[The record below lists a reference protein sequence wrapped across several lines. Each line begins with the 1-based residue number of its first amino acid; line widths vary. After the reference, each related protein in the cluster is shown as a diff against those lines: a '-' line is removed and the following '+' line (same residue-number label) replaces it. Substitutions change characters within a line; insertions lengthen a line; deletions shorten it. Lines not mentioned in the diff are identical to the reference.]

1 MDNKEQ
7 MNIVIVGHVDHGK
20 STVIG
25 RLLAD
30 TGSLPEGKLES
41 VKEYCRKNSRPFEYA
56 FLLDALKDEQAQG
69 ITIDTARCFFKTNK
83 RDYIIIDA
91 PGHIEFL
98 KNMVTGASR
107 AEAALLVIDANEG
120 IKENSKRHGHI
131 VSMLGIKQVV
141 VLVNKMDLVD
151 FNGDVFNS
159 ITEEFTEFLNKINI
173 KPINFIPISAFN
185 GDNIAEKSEFTPWYK
200 GPTVLTQ
207 LDSFAN
213 RKEDSQLP
221 FRMPVQDIYKFTEEN
236 DDRRIVAGTILS
248 GTLKAGDEVLFLPS
262 KKKSIVNSIEGF
274 NVAPADKADAGQAI
288 GVTLKTQIYIK
299 SGELMVRA
307 DEIQPVLSSRFR
319 VNIFWVGKFPL
330 IKNKNYKLKIG
341 TLRITVK
348 LAEILNIIDAAELN
362 IDTFKEQVE
371 RHDVAECILETVKPI
386 PFDPISQMEMTG
398 RFVIVDNY
406 EISGGGIIQEGTS
419 ESGITHW
426 NHINEREFNWE
437 QGLVSSN
444 LREDI
449 YGHKAKFVVL
459 TSGNEEYSHSI
470 HQIGK
475 ELEYKLFKSNYVTYY
490 LGIAGLEDASG
501 DRESQIAKLGELGR
515 IFTHAGQIF
524 ITSVFNLDDYE
535 VEKLK
540 LLNENNE
547 IIIVNVGES
556 PFDSYV
562 PDENIKYSDSG
573 AVVDSLFGLFKKL

>member
-30 TGSLPEGKLES
+30 TGSLPEGKLEL

-274 NVAPADKADAGQAI
+274 NVSPADKADAGQAI

-419 ESGITHW
+419 ESGITHRS
-426 NHINEREFNWE
+426 HINEREFNWE

-449 YGHKAKFVVL
+449 YRHKAKFVVL
-459 TSGNEEYSHSI
+459 TSGNEEYSHSL

-475 ELEYKLFKSNYVTYY
+475 ELEYKLFKSNYVTNY

-501 DRESQIAKLGELGR
+501 DRDSQIAKLGEIGR
-515 IFTHAGQIF
+515 IFTDAGQIF

-535 VEKLK
+535 AEKLK

-547 IIIVNVGES
+547 ILIVNIGES

-562 PDENIKYSDSG
+562 PDENIKYSDIG